1 MFEYI
6 ALTDGTTTLELTDG
20 INYALVSYAP
30 QIAPLR
36 DNKLGGDGQYSDVT
50 ESLTVHA
57 IGCTAADAY
66 ANAQALNAMLD
77 QARRWWLGQA
87 VSPVTLKV
95 KAQNSTL
102 APLSS
107 ALKGRAIGGPANLVL
122 PATYHEYYG
131 KYVIQNITAQVVRR
145 GLWLGS
151 TAESA
156 SAAGASNPAVLSV
169 AMPTAPT
176 VPGPLQIDFTG
187 FTTSAGTG
195 NIEIPS
201 GFVVVGP
208 SGSVNMQQGEA
219 ANTAGLAASA
229 TYVSTADATARASAG
244 NVGRL
249 DHHLAAVGAES
260 TLAWTLPAAFLNCT
274 RIGIFCTY
282 RNNGA
287 ASWTIRGD
295 AKLATTSLGATVF
308 TPTTTIPAAASN
320 PTALFVGTV
329 SGKNGFDTVEL
340 RVAAV
345 SGSGGITIDFDT
357 VLFVDLTSDAAFA
370 LALQANQFATGASF
384 ASKNAQVSIN
394 YSPNTLRDVE
404 VKTSI
409 LTTAAVLAT
418 PYSGDAAI
426 VGAGGTLQAIWYAT
440 HLYNGTTPYWT
451 TQNNAGGAILSIGAT
466 ITRRLAYL
474 VPS

>member
-1 MFEYI
+1 MFEYV
-6 ALTDGTTTLELTDG
+6 ALTDGTTTVELTDG

-30 QIAPLR
+30 VVAPLR
-36 DNKLGGDGQYSDVT
+36 DNKLGGDGQYADVT
-50 ESLTVHA
+50 ESLTFHA

-66 ANAQALNAMLD
+66 ANAAAVNSLLD

-95 KAQNSTL
+95 KAQGSTL
-102 APLSS
+102 LALSS
-107 ALKGRAIGGPANLVL
+107 ALKGRAIGAPPNVAL
-122 PATYHEYYG
+122 PATYHEYYS
-131 KYVIQNITAQVVRR
+131 KYVIQNITLQVTRR
-145 GLWLGS
+145 GLWLGTS
-151 TAESA
+151 ESA
-156 SAAGASNPAVLSV
+156 SAAGASNPSV
-169 AMPTAPT
+169 RSIVMPTSPT
-176 VPGPLQIDFTG
+176 VPGPLEIDFTG

-201 GFVVVGP
+201 GFVALGP
-208 SGSVNMQQGEA
+208 NSSLNLQEGEA
-219 ANTAGLAASA
+219 ATAALAASA
-229 TYVSTADATARASAG
+229 TYTSTLDAAARASAG
-244 NVGRL
+244 SVGRL
-249 DHHLAAVGAES
+249 DHHLSAVGAES
-260 TLAWTLPAAFLNCT
+260 TLQWTLPAAFLNCT
-274 RIGIFCTY
+274 RLGIFCTY

-295 AKLATTSLGATVF
+295 AKLATTSLSALVF

-320 PTALFVGTV
+320 PTALFVGSV

-345 SGSGGITIDFDT
+345 SGTGGITIDFDT
-357 VLFVDLTSDAAFA
+357 VLFVDLTSDAAFV

-384 ASKNAQVSIN
+384 ASKSAQVTVN
-394 YSPNTLRDVE
+394 YTPNTLRDTE

-409 LTTAAVLAT
+409 LTTAGVLAT
-418 PYSGDAAI
+418 PYSGDSAL
-426 VGAGGTLQAIWYAT
+426 VGAGGTLQAVWYAT

-451 TQNNAGGAILSIGAT
+451 TQNNAGAAILSIGAT

-474 VPS
+474 VPQ

>member
-1 MFEYI
+1 MFEYLAI
-6 ALTDGTTTLELTDG
+6 TDGTTTVELTDG
-20 INYALVSYAP
+20 INYALQSYAP
-30 QIAPLR
+30 VVAPLR

-50 ESLTVHA
+50 ESLSFHA

-66 ANAQALNAMLD
+66 ANAAAVNALLD

-87 VSPVTLKV
+87 VSAVRLV
-95 KAQNSTL
+95 AKAQGSSL
-102 APLSS
+102 AQLSS
-107 ALKGRAIGGPANLVL
+107 ALKGRAIGGPSNVAL
-122 PATYHEYYG
+122 PATYHEYYS
-131 KYVIQNITAQVVRR
+131 KYVIENIALQVVRR
-145 GLWLGS
+145 GLWLGAS
-151 TAESA
+151 ESA
-156 SAAGASNPAVLSV
+156 SATGASNPSV
-169 AMPTAPT
+169 RSVVMPTAPT

-208 SGSVNMQQGEA
+208 NSSLNLQEGEA
-219 ANTAGLAASA
+219 AGTSGLAAAA
-229 TYVSTADATARASAG
+229 TFTSTADAAARASAG
-244 NVGRL
+244 SVGRL
-249 DHHLAAVGAES
+249 DHHLAVVGAES
-260 TLAWTLPAAFLNCT
+260 SLSWTLPAAFLNCT

-308 TPTTTIPAAASN
+308 TPTTTIAAAASN
-320 PTALFVGTV
+320 PTALFVGSV

-345 SGSGGITIDFDT
+345 SGTGVITIDFDT

-370 LALQANQFATGASF
+370 IALQSNQFATGASF
-384 ASKNAQVSIN
+384 ASKNAQVTVN
-394 YSPNTLRDVE
+394 YSPNTLRDVD

-418 PYSGDAAI
+418 GYSGDAAL
-426 VGAGGTLQAIWYAT
+426 VGAGGTLQAVWYAT
-440 HLYNGTTPYWT
+440 HLYNGATPYWT

-474 VPS
+474 VPQ

>member
-1 MFEYI
+1 MFEYV
-6 ALTDGTTTLELTDG
+6 ALTDGTTTVELTDG
-20 INYALVSYAP
+20 INYALLSYAP
-30 QIAPLR
+30 VVAPLR

-50 ESLTVHA
+50 ESLTFHA

-66 ANAQALNAMLD
+66 AAAAAVNSLLD

-95 KAQNSTL
+95 KAQGSSL
-102 APLSS
+102 AAVSA
-107 ALKGRAIGGPANLVL
+107 ALKGRAIGGPSNVAL

-131 KYVIQNITAQVVRR
+131 KYVIQAITVQVTRR
-145 GLWLGS
+145 GLWLGAS
-151 TAESA
+151 ESA
-156 SAAGASNPAVLSV
+156 SASAASNPSV
-169 AMPTAPT
+169 RSVVMPSSPT

-201 GFVVVGP
+201 GFVVIGP
-208 SGSVNMQQGEA
+208 NNSLNLQEGEA
-219 ANTAGLAASA
+219 AGTFLAGSA
-229 TYVSTADATARASAG
+229 TFASTLDAAARASAG
-244 NVGRL
+244 SVGRL
-249 DHHLAAVGAES
+249 DHHLSSVGAES
-260 TLAWTLPAAFLNCT
+260 TLQWTLPAAFLNCT

-295 AKLATTSLGATVF
+295 AILATTSLGAIVF
-308 TPTTTIPAAASN
+308 TPTTTIAAVASN
-320 PTALFVGTV
+320 PTALYVGSV
-329 SGKNGFDTVEL
+329 SGKNGFDTVQL
-340 RVAAV
+340 RLAAI
-345 SGSGGITIDFDT
+345 SGTGAVTIDLDT

-370 LALQANQFATGASF
+370 LALQANQFALGASF
-384 ASKNAQVSIN
+384 ASKNAQVTVN

-409 LTTAAVLAT
+409 LTTAGVLAT
-418 PYSGDAAI
+418 PYSGDAAL
-426 VGAGGTLQAIWYAT
+426 VGSGGTLQAVWYAT

-451 TQNNAGGAILSIGAT
+451 TQNNAGAAILSIGAT
-466 ITRRLAYL
+466 ITRRLGYL